1 MTLTHLSAAVVAVW
15 LLPAFPGL
23 GDAGASDLWG
33 RAVPKACT
41 PEVQRCMEKLE
52 TRMLLMGRTLDGV
65 GVEQALFE
73 LYQDDPECVLLLEAR
88 LRGL

>member
-1 MTLTHLSAAVVAVW
+1 
-15 LLPAFPGL
+15 
-23 GDAGASDLWG
+23 
-33 RAVPKACT
+33 
-41 PEVQRCMEKLE
+41 MEKLE